1 MTSSFTSLVD
11 GTRIKIEVALIL
23 CVSLI
28 VISNVST
35 AQTAT
40 VWLTTGDQIALLQ
53 EQESVS
59 FKPGAIT
66 GQYAINIDESES
78 IQTIDGLGFALT
90 QGSAQVINSLKPAI
104 KESLLTDL
112 FDQKDGN
119 AISILR
125 ISIGASDLSNS
136 VYTYNETDGD
146 FDMSEFSLQGPDSI
160 HVLPLLKEILQINP
174 DIKIMATPWTAP
186 TWMKSNNTWIGGS
199 LKPSHYQA
207 YADYFLKYLQ
217 AMDKEGI
224 KIWAITLQ
232 NEPEHPG
239 NEPSMLMSSA
249 EQIKFINDHLGPT
262 LANSAY
268 SPKIIA
274 FDHNCDNTAYPID
287 VLNNSQYVD
296 GAAFHLYAGDISAMG
311 TVYDQTGKNVYFTE
325 QYTSSNSNF
334 DQDFGWHLE
343 NVVVG
348 SLRNH
353 SKAVIEWNLATD
365 ATYGPHTTGGCDQC
379 LGAVTIENDANFAK
393 NVSYYVISQL
403 SKFVNPGAHRIA
415 STQNDT
421 IVNVALKN
429 PDGKIIIL
437 AYNKSDTMKP
447 IHINWEGKTVSYGL
461 PGRSAVTLLWHSENT
476 VRIE

>member
-1 MTSSFTSLVD
+1 MTSIFTNLVN
-11 GTRIKIEVALIL
+11 GTRIKIEAALIL

-28 VISNVST
+28 VIFKVST

-40 VWLTTGDQIALLQ
+40 VWLTTGDQSALLQ

-66 GQYAINIDESES
+66 GQYVINVDDSKTF
-78 IQTIDGLGFALT
+78 QTIDGLGFALT
-90 QGSAQVINSLKPAI
+90 QGSAQVLNSLKPAI
-104 KESLLTDL
+104 KESLLKDL

-136 VYTYNETDGD
+136 VYSYNETDGD

-160 HVLPLLKEILQINP
+160 YVLPLLKEILQINP
-174 DIKIMATPWTAP
+174 DIKIMATPWTPP

-207 YADYFLKYLQ
+207 YANYFLKYLQ
-217 AMDKEGI
+217 AMDKESI
-224 KIWAITLQ
+224 KIWAITPQ

-262 LANSAY
+262 LANSEY

-365 ATYGPHTTGGCDQC
+365 AAYGPHTTGGCDQC
-379 LGAVTIENDANFAK
+379 LGAVTIENETDFTK

-403 SKFVNPGAHRIA
+403 SKFINPGAYRIA

-429 PDGKIIIL
+429 LDGKIIIL
-437 AYNKSDTMKP
+437 AYNKSDTLKP
-447 IHINWEGKTVSYGL
+447 IQINWEGKTVSYDL
-461 PGRSAVTLLWHSENT
+461 PGRSAVTLLWH
-476 VRIE
+476 